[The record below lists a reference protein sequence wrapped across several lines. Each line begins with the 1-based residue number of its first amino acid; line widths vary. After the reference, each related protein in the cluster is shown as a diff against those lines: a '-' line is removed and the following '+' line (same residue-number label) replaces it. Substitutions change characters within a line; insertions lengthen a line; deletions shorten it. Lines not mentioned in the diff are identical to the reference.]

1 MRLVTPVL
9 LVAVC
14 KSSRIR
20 RKPNS
25 GTVRRFSPLKPA
37 FFFPNSAKAEF
48 VGFGS
53 RFLESHGFLGAKA
66 GFLLLSARG
75 WRTSRGI
82 FCVVFFLF
90 FPGVWGLLGSQGEP
104 GFYFFYRDFMERQL
118 FWGKFGRLLSA
129 FSFAPPPYFL
139 FLYFLCTLCF
149 FFAIILGSGGFYGRD
164 S

>member
-1 MRLVTPVL
+1 MPKR
-9 LVAVC
+9 
-14 KSSRIR
+14 
-20 RKPNS
+20 
-25 GTVRRFSPLKPA
+25 
-37 FFFPNSAKAEF
+37 
-48 VGFGS
+48 
-53 RFLESHGFLGAKA
+53 
-66 GFLLLSARG
+66 FLLLSARG

-90 FPGVWGLLGSQGEP
+90 CSGGLGLAWEP
-104 GFYFFYRDFMERQL
+104 GGAGILFFLPGLYGKAA
-118 FWGKFGRLLSA
+118 FWGKSGRLLSA